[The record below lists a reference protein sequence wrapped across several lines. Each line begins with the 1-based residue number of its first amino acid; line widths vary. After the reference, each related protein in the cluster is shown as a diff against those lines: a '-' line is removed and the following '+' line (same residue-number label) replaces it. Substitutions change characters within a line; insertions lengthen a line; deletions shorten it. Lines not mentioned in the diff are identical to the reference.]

1 MSSYLEKL
9 MEESE
14 NGRVQS
20 RHFEDEWLAE
30 NCPEVN
36 LWLSCE
42 QFREKSRILPT
53 IMLFVEDGRLKA
65 CLSDKDRR
73 KVAFMTFESVDVLW
87 ETLESKFVE
96 GDLDWRKVKEERRR

>member
-20 RHFEDEWLAE
+20 RNFEDPWLEE
-30 NCPEVN
+30 NCPEVA
-36 LWLSCE
+36 LWMSCE
-42 QFREKSRILPT
+42 RFREKSRILPT

-65 CLSDKDRR
+65 CLSDKERK
-73 KVAFMTFESVDVLW
+73 KVAFMTFESVETLW
-87 ETLESKFVE
+87 ESLEAKFVQ
-96 GDLDWRKVKEERRR
+96 GDLDWRKVKEDRRR